1 MLSHPSVAVTL
12 VVIASLLGTAV
23 SVSRK
28 YLMKSFSPA
37 SIMYID
43 TIFTSTI
50 ILAISIFSAGLS
62 NLNKDLRSLDRSSL
76 AAFVGGSVAI
86 SISIFLGLYL
96 LKYNDLGYLTILETG
111 VEIIVAALVGSALL
125 GEKFTRNKIIGLFI
139 VGLGVAVLNY

>member
-23 SVSRK
+23 SVSLK

-139 VGLGVAVLNY
+139 VWLGVAILNY

>member
-1 MLSHPSVAVTL
+1 
-12 VVIASLLGTAV
+12 
-23 SVSRK
+23 
-28 YLMKSFSPA
+28 MKSFSPA

-111 VEIIVAALVGSALL
+111 VEVIVAALVGSALL

-139 VGLGVAVLNY
+139 VGLGVAILNY